1 MLADRGDMA
10 IVLVEQYYDFAQEL
24 ADNYVVMERG
34 AVRAQGLGANMEID
48 GVRQLV
54 AI

>member
-10 IVLVEQYYDFAQEL
+10 IVLVEQYYDFAQAL
-24 ADNYVVMERG
+24 ADDYVVMERG
-34 AVRAQGLGANMEID
+34 SVLAHGRGADMEAD
-48 GVRQLV
+48 AVRQLV

>member
-1 MLADRGDMA
+1 MA
-10 IVLVEQYYDFAQEL
+10 IVLCEQYYDFAQEL
-24 ADNYVVMERG
+24 ADDYLVMERG
-34 AVRAQGLGANMEID
+34 EVIARGLGKDMEAQ

>member
-1 MLADRGDMA
+1 DMA

-34 AVRAQGLGANMEID
+34 AVRAQGLGVNMEID

>member
-1 MLADRGDMA
+1 M
-10 IVLVEQYYDFAQEL
+10 LVEQYYDFAKEL

-34 AVRAQGLGANMEID
+34 AVLAQGKGRNMDID

-54 AI
+54 SI

>member
-1 MLADRGDMA
+1 MA

-24 ADNYVVMERG
+24 ADDYVVMERG
-34 AVRAQGLGANMEID
+34 SVLARGLGANMQAD